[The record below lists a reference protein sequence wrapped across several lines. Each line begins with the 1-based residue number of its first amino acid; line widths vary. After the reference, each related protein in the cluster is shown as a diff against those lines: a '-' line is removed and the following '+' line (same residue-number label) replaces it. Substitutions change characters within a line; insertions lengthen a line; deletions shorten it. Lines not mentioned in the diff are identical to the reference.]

1 MNSVIFL
8 LGPTGVGKSE
18 VSILL
23 AKKIGAEIISA
34 DSMQVYQGMDIGT
47 DKATN
52 GKSRKYATQPII
64 IDDIAHYLID
74 VVEPNEKFNVARFV
88 QLAEEAIE
96 QIYKKGKIPLIVG
109 GSAFYIYSLING
121 IFKLPANLKTN
132 PQTIIDSEDMNV
144 LYEKLLDI
152 DPEAATKIHPHN
164 IRRVKRALEVYYQSG
179 IPFSQFKHQ
188 KKGIDEKY
196 KVIKIGLICS
206 REKLYQRVEQRVEE
220 MFKQGLVEEV
230 KGIKYKMGKVAS
242 QALGYK
248 EVIAYLNG
256 EFSLEEAKNLVK
268 KNTRHFVKHQWT
280 WFRKDKEIK
289 WIEIK
294 SKTRE
299 EIVAEVMNFLD
310 ISM

>member
-52 GKSRKYATQPII
+52 GKSRKYATQSII

-206 REKLYQRVEQRVEE
+206 REKLYQRVEQRIEE

-256 EFSLEEAKNLVK
+256 
-268 KNTRHFVKHQWT
+268 
-280 WFRKDKEIK
+280 
-289 WIEIK
+289 
-294 SKTRE
+294 
-299 EIVAEVMNFLD
+299 
-310 ISM
+310 